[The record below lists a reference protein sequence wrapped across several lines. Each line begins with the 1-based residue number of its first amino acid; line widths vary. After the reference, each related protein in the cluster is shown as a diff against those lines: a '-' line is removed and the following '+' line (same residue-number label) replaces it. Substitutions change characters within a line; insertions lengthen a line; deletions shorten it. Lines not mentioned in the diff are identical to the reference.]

1 MIKVTS
7 IERAEPYFLVCRFN
21 NKAIKKLDVLP
32 LIENHKN
39 LQGIEQLLE
48 SQIFKKV
55 RIGEMGQIVWDNI
68 IKTNYNGEQMIW
80 DYDISPE
87 FAFENAEPL

>member
-21 NKAIKKLDVLP
+21 NTAVKKLDILP

>member
-21 NKAIKKLDVLP
+21 NQAIKKLDILP

-39 LQGIEQLLE
+39 LQCIEQLLE
-48 SQIFKKV
+48 SQIFNKA
-55 RIGEMGQIVWDNI
+55 RIGKMGQIVWDNI
-68 IKTNYNGEQMIW
+68 ISTNYNGVEMIW

-87 FAFENAEPL
+87 FAFENAEPW